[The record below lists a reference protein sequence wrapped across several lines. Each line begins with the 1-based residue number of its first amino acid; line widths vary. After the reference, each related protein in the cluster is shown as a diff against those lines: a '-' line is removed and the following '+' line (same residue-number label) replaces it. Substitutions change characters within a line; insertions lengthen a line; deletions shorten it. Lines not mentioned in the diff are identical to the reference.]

1 MVDADAIW
9 TRLKEALP
17 LADPDYLKKQAEKL
31 VYQDQNSLQVFVN
44 EALENNDL
52 PTMQD
57 FLK

>member
-17 LADPDYLKKQAEKL
+17 FADPDYLRKQAEKL
-31 VYQDQNSLQVFVN
+31 VYQDQTSLQRFVN

>member
-17 LADPDYLKKQAEKL
+17 FADPDYLKKEAEKL

-44 EALENNDL
+44 AALENNDL